1 MAQTHPK
8 HRYKFIIAMLTGLF
22 LAMPAVPVRAAE
34 QLPEPELG
42 DNGLHRQDWF
52 HEGFLELADDLS
64 EAADQGKDLLIMV
77 EQPGCPYCREMHQVN
92 LRIPPI
98 VDYIKDHY
106 LVVQLDMRGAREVV
120 DLDGTAL
127 EERELVRKWG
137 VAFTP
142 TLLFVPAEAVGGSGT
157 AKDRAAMVMPGY
169 FKPFHFDTMM
179 HFIAE
184 NAYQDGGDFQRYID
198 ERAAKLRAEG
208 KKVDIW

>member
-8 HRYKFIIAMLTGLF
+8 HRSRLVIALLAGLF
-22 LAMPAVPVRAAE
+22 LTLPAVTARAAE

-42 DNGLHRQDWF
+42 DNGLHLQDWF

-92 LRIPPI
+92 LRIPAI

-120 DLDGTAL
+120 DLDGTVL

-142 TLLFVPAEAVGGSGT
+142 TLLYVPAEALSVSGT

-184 NAYQDGGDFQRYID
+184 DAYQDGGDFQRYLD

-208 KKVDIW
+208 KKVDVW